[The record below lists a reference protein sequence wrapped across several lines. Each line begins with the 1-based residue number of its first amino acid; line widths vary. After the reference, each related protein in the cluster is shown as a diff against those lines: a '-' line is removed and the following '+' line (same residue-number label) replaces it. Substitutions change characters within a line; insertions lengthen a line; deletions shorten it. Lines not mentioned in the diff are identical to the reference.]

1 MVGCT
6 ELVVATRGR
15 TKLHKALD
23 LLDILAMELQVVVV
37 EQVILLEDLAIL
49 HSLA

>member
-6 ELVVATRGR
+6 ELVVATHAR
-15 TKLHKALD
+15 TKLHKAQD
-23 LLDILAMELQVVVV
+23 LLDILELQVVV
-37 EQVILLEDLAIL
+37 EQVTLLEDLAIL